1 MKNKNP
7 PDERVVYLAL
17 KNVFKG
23 PNAEVRQLKVVR
35 KLITKSQQDADV
47 ADLINAHN
55 IDTVCNIARTLLTEE
70 IFESTLKAKI
80 RFPEVFDVSPAQ
92 SAEREAS
99 EAEAAIN
106 DANAIAG
113 AVQGY
118 SEDVQNIISRAD
130 VADTE
135 SVETCHNPKLPAV
148 HGTRAI
154 PSLFPIYLPL
164 RTQHRILTNVQ
175 SILEDTCFEFA
186 QRAMPD
192 ILKKNGWDCSEAA
205 ELNLWVAEF
214 LQRQSEFSN
223 RAEGIGQPLTKL
235 LRSVSDIRHTAVH
248 RICISA
254 RGLEHF
260 LLNAESLATLLG
272 DTTRLKSLTELRRSI
287 QQATEELERNKHVLG
302 SKLRET
308 LKRVAA
314 QRAELDRI
322 EEIAIADM
330 MREDGEYQAFAGKNL
345 EETIIPPAVPAPV
358 APVKEDESSSNMD
371 DVDTIEDDSR
381 SS

>member
-1 MKNKNP
+1 MKNKNT

-23 PNAEVRQLKVVR
+23 PNAEVRQLKAVR

-47 ADLINAHN
+47 ADLIRAYNMD
-55 IDTVCNIARTLLTEE
+55 IICSMARTLLTQE

-80 RFPEVFDVSPAQ
+80 HFPEVFDVSPAQ

-106 DANAIAG
+106 DANAIKG

-118 SEDVQNIISRAD
+118 SEDVQNLLSRAD
-130 VADTE
+130 IAETE
-135 SVETCHNPKLPAV
+135 SVETCHNPKLPSDQS
-148 HGTRAI
+148 TRTV

-164 RTQHRILTNVQ
+164 RTQHRILTSVQ
-175 SILEDTCFEFA
+175 STLEDACFDFA
-186 QRAMPD
+186 QQAMPD
-192 ILKKNGWDCSEAA
+192 ILKKKNWDCSEAA
-205 ELNLWVAEF
+205 ELNLWAAEF
-214 LQRQSEFSN
+214 LQRQSEFSDK
-223 RAEGIGQPLTKL
+223 ADDLGQPLAKL
-235 LRSVSDIRHTAVH
+235 LRSVADIRHTAVH

-254 RGLEHF
+254 RGLEQF
-260 LLNAESLATLLG
+260 LLSAESFATLLG
-272 DTTRLKSLTELRRSI
+272 DASRLRALTELRRNI
-287 QQATEELERNKHVLG
+287 QQAIEELERNKHVLG

-322 EEIAIADM
+322 EEMAIADM

-345 EETIIPPAVPAPV
+345 EVGALASEVPALV
-358 APVKEDESSSNMD
+358 AAAKEDENSSNMD
-371 DVDTIEDDSR
+371 DVDTIEDDSK